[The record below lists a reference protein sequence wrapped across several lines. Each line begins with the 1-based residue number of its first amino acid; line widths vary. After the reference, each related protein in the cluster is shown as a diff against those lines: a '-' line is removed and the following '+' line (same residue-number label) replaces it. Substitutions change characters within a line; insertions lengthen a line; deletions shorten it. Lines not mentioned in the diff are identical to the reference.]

1 MVMQFTTIGI
11 SSAVSDGRT
20 MQHGRPPTNDP
31 PIVGG
36 PGVGVG
42 PDTSTPGCH
51 QLSNSPER
59 SAKTAASVR
68 RESPSLCRIE
78 DT

>member
-1 MVMQFTTIGI
+1 MQFAPIGI
-11 SSAVSDGRT
+11 SPAGFGRRT
-20 MQHGRPPTNDP
+20 MQLGRPPTNDP

-42 PDTSTPGCH
+42 PDTPTPGCH
-51 QLSNSPER
+51 QSSNSPER

-68 RESPSLCRIE
+68 RESPSLWRIE
-78 DT
+78 ET